1 MVLKM
6 RRPILTGPKVL
17 LHMTLWTMVS
27 LVVLSVGFG
36 PRFSTWLL
44 PMGFG
49 KSVELPRLSLTHAV
63 MEDHP
68 IKTLVL
74 NAGVMFNE
82 TLARQSR
89 TFEMAVSEYLR
100 RYQRRPPPGFE
111 TWYNYAV
118 KHDSPIID
126 EFDVI
131 NKTLAPFW
139 KLSGLEMTNRLES
152 VGKSGPWLSRCE
164 ASNTGLEAGCA
175 FLGSELLSL
184 LSNTEDIPHMPEVDM
199 LLNML
204 DEPRI
209 LPNHDC
215 RDECVED
222 RTKNSMLV
230 WTDLSHQ
237 DVWNEITAGCCVRN
251 ESTTL
256 TPSPKDIPFEE
267 GALGLLDIDGN
278 VVDLCH
284 HPEFHDMHGLWKS
297 PTTLSSVNSIV
308 PILSPAVVSTMSD
321 IPLPA
326 AAYSNKAF
334 TYEESEDVVWSD
346 KTASLYWAGKTT
358 GSFQGATDEEWKHSH
373 RQRFVALAN
382 GLERKTHTYL
392 WRPNSASR
400 WQKHY
405 SSFLNQSHY
414 NVHFTD
420 VVQSADQATE
430 DAIREYFHIVDPEPR
445 EEAFKY
451 TLTFD
456 LDGNG
461 HSGRYYRF
469 LNSRSLPLKQ
479 TVFREWHDE
488 RLLPWRHYV
497 PISLAMDELPEVVR
511 YLTVEDEG
519 KEIAALLADEGRQW
533 SLRSLRPVDQAIFLY
548 RLMLELSRLQDPSRL
563 ADP

>member
-1 MVLKM
+1 MALKM
-6 RRPILTGPKVL
+6 KRLASTGPKVL
-17 LHMTLWTMVS
+17 LHMALWTTVS
-27 LVVLSVGFG
+27 LVLLSVGFG

-44 PMGFG
+44 PIGSG
-49 KSVELPRLSLTHAV
+49 KSVGLPRLSSTDAV
-63 MEDHP
+63 VTDYP

-74 NAGVMFNE
+74 SARAVFNE

-111 TWYNYAV
+111 IWYDYAV

-131 NKTLAPFW
+131 NKTLARFW
-139 KLSGLEMTNRLES
+139 KLSGLEVTRRLKS
-152 VGKSGPWLSRCE
+152 VGKSGPWLSQCE
-164 ASNTGLEAGCA
+164 ASIIGLQAGCA

-184 LSNTEDIPHMPEVDM
+184 LSNTEDLPYMPEVDM

-209 LPNHDC
+209 LPIHDR
-215 RDECVED
+215 RDDYVED
-222 RTKNSMLV
+222 RNKNNTLV

-237 DVWNEITAGCCVRN
+237 DVWDEMTADCYHRN
-251 ESTTL
+251 ESTTPTL
-256 TPSPKDIPFEE
+256 SPKDVPFEK
-267 GALGLLDIDGN
+267 GALDLLDIDWN

-284 HPEFHDMHGLWKS
+284 HPEYQNMHGFWKS
-297 PTTLSSVNSIV
+297 PTTLSSVSSIV
-308 PILSPAVVSTMSD
+308 PVLSPAVVSTMSD

-334 TYEESEDVVWSD
+334 TYEESEDIAWVD

-358 GSFQGATDEEWKHSH
+358 GSFQGATNEEWKHSH

-400 WQKHY
+400 WQKHH

-414 NVHFTD
+414 TVHFTD

-430 DAIREYFHIVDPEPR
+430 DAIRGYFHIVDAEPR

-461 HSGRYYRF
+461 HSGRYYRL

-488 RLLPWRHYV
+488 RLLPWWHYV

-533 SLRSLRPVDQAIFLY
+533 SLRSLRPVDQVIYIY

-563 ADP
+563 ADT